1 MWTSMRRSVKWKI
14 GRASSDPL
22 VMRHCFASGEIFF
35 GEADFLFSSIPL
47 NPIPPN
53 LTKSSSAIKNSR
65 KGKSRDS
72 WQHFL

>member
-1 MWTSMRRSVKWKI
+1 MAYHKQPLPSPHPHSAI
-14 GRASSDPL
+14 LSIASI
-22 VMRHCFASGEIFF
+22 ASIATVFF
-35 GEADFLFSSIPL
+35 GEADFLFSSIAL
-47 NPIPPN
+47 NRIPPN